1 MRGKVEKII
10 AKTSKWTVTL
20 KGTSIEITLN
30 DLVFSDREVMAI
42 LDAYKLSYAI
52 RHREMFSMMQ
62 KRKGS

>member
-1 MRGKVEKII
+1 MEKII

-42 LDAYKLSYAI
+42 LDAYKLAYDI
-52 RHREMFSMMQ
+52 RHGEMFCMIQ

>member
-1 MRGKVEKII
+1 MTGKMEKII
-10 AKTSKWTVTL
+10 ARTSKWTVTL
-20 KGTSIEITLN
+20 KGTSIDVDLN

-52 RHREMFSMMQ
+52 RRREMFCMIQ

>member
-42 LDAYKLSYAI
+42 LDAYKLAYDI
-52 RHREMFSMMQ
+52 RHREMFCMIQ